1 MRLGIVIRV
10 AWIIHLQTTISA
22 FETYYYLTT
31 RHSSI
36 YLSGYT
42 NGSIFDV
49 RAADWYFLS
58 RNGINQIVS
67 HNIPMGRYLEDPF
80 YTHRIKYDRS
90 NTSLVLFNLDLDDS
104 GVYEFHLRRE
114 IDFISDHL
122 FSYVLEVQE
131 ILPHPLII
139 RDSTHEPGIIYLN
152 CFMKYGETHAILW
165 LKDGQLLQDD
175 ETYKLSNSNGSLMI
189 NTQQITTCEM
199 YTCVIRNKVSQKEIS
214 HLLVSDEWLSI
225 HKFSFIASIMAL
237 VSTTTS
243 FAASS
248 FIIFFALRI
257 YKVQKRHMQLTAVF
271 IFFQMVAF
279 IFLLIAALL
288 CIIDLV
294 YPIAYR
300 IIEGIGFI
308 LLSGTVT
315 YIIFYYLQPETRV
328 KRSFLMKKKHHN
340 FFLVYGIFS
349 MILSALP
356 IYRGQRNITNCQF
369 PVKHILGTIAS
380 GVLIYVFIM
389 GLSFVLF
396 LKYMMSWPKVQRH
409 GSISSRRQFTI

>member
-131 ILPHPLII
+131 
-139 RDSTHEPGIIYLN
+139 
-152 CFMKYGETHAILW
+152 
-165 LKDGQLLQDD
+165 
-175 ETYKLSNSNGSLMI
+175 
-189 NTQQITTCEM
+189 
-199 YTCVIRNKVSQKEIS
+199 
-214 HLLVSDEWLSI
+214 WLSI

-257 YKVQKRHMQLTAVF
+257 YKGNKCTFCAFYYVTGLCTKKHSQSLEPNDIPFVFLVQKRHMQLTAVF

>member
-10 AWIIHLQTTISA
+10 AWI
-22 FETYYYLTT
+22 
-31 RHSSI
+31 
-36 YLSGYT
+36 
-42 NGSIFDV
+42 
-49 RAADWYFLS
+49 
-58 RNGINQIVS
+58 
-67 HNIPMGRYLEDPF
+67 
-80 YTHRIKYDRS
+80 K
-90 NTSLVLFNLDLDDS
+90 
-104 GVYEFHLRRE
+104 
-114 IDFISDHL
+114 
-122 FSYVLEVQE
+122 

-257 YKVQKRHMQLTAVF
+257 YKGNKCTFCAFYYVTGLCTKKHSQSLEPNDIPFVFLVQKRHMQLTAVF

>member
-257 YKVQKRHMQLTAVF
+257 YKGNKCTFCAFYYVTGLCTKKHSQSLEPNDIPFVFLVQKRHMQLTAVF

-356 IYRGQRNITNCQF
+356 IYRGQRN
-369 PVKHILGTIAS
+369 
-380 GVLIYVFIM
+380 
-389 GLSFVLF
+389 
-396 LKYMMSWPKVQRH
+396 MMSWPKVQRH